1 MRAISDFQSYFL
13 QIERIS
19 KNGLVRFNVC
29 TSEGSKF
36 LRGIV
41 ALVFRLNNPLKE
53 SANVVLNCDGSDIKP
68 ASAQV
73 DILANLVAGKF
84 LPLVTLQLPLLKE

>member
-41 ALVFRLNNPLKE
+41 AFVFRLNNLLKE
-53 SANVVLNCDGSDIKP
+53 SANAVKIVTV
-68 ASAQV
+68 A
-73 DILANLVAGKF
+73 ILSQYLRSWI
-84 LPLVTLQLPLLKE
+84 T